1 MIETINNLS
10 NRMTPIDATD
20 RRLLALLRTD
30 ARMSVTDLAGH
41 LGVTRLTARN
51 RMQALHAAGVI
62 RRFTVDIAEDAAP
75 QAIRAVSLI
84 EVRGQRAQTVQRQ
97 LGRMPEIVS
106 LHSTN
111 GAWALVAQSETESL
125 AAFDAVLNRIGA
137 LDGVGDVE
145 TCLLLTRLV

>member
-1 MIETINNLS
+1 MIS
-10 NRMTPIDATD
+10 IDATD
-20 RRLLALLRTD
+20 RRLLALLRAD

-51 RMQALHAAGVI
+51 RMEALHKAGVI
-62 RRFTVDIAEDAAP
+62 RRFTVDIAEGVAP
-75 QAIRAVSLI
+75 QAIGAVSLI
-84 EVRGQRAQTVQRQ
+84 EVRGQKAQIVQRQ
-97 LGRMPEIVS
+97 LARMPEITA

-125 AAFDAVLNRIGA
+125 AAFDALLNRIGA
-137 LDGVGDVE
+137 LEGVGDVE